1 MLLYLLIEVVL
12 VLVPALV
19 GIALVVLCVNH
30 LLVDDPQKLPRII
43 LRMMLLLLD
52 LEILLTFCAS
62 YPNTK
67 YMKFAKIII
76 SECYQ
81 HNFVSRSY
89 SYVNNIYG
97 LIRSI
102 TLGFIIPLS
111 GGFVILF
118 ELGKGALKIPSKQY
132 TFTIKTQ
139 PLIHISYIKAKS
151 AKITKPN
158 PFIASAA
165 AATSQQPLQSSMFP
179 FTLSIKN
186 FRKYLSFTNII
197 IGLISLTV
205 IGLVKILHIPTHIL
219 DIFNIESGEF
229 LEYVIAGFFGLVSR
243 LTLKGMVEGIPV
255 DNYATMGGE
264 NSTQGGNSSLDS
276 KRGDV
281 SGTNTLNYD
290 LPEKDKQGG
299 SNSSGGNKL
308 LESES
313 SPEGASNTQ
322 TQSGGDSSPGVD
334 TQKQGAGQSPST
346 YSPVAQS
353 IAERYTKLYDKMV
366 KGLMED
372 VKKLTLEMEKA
383 KDDPQ
388 KLDDLGSRR
397 DQSLEQIQMVTQAS
411 AEEMKKYIPRDTS
424 STATKRDL
432 YTLDKEEGEP
442 SKKK

>member
-1 MLLYLLIEVVL
+1 MTYFFTMLLYLLTEVVL
-12 VLVPALV
+12 VLVPALI
-19 GIALVVLCVNH
+19 GIALVY
-30 LLVDDPQKLPRII
+30 
-43 LRMMLLLLD
+43 LLLN
-52 LEILLTFCAS
+52 LEILLTF
-62 YPNTK
+62 P
-67 YMKFAKIII
+67 FAV
-76 SECYQ
+76 SE
-81 HNFVSRSY
+81 
-89 SYVNNIYG
+89 YVNNIYG
-97 LIRSI
+97 LII
-102 TLGFIIPLS
+102 TLGFIIIITI
-111 GGFVILF
+111 GFVF

-165 AATSQQPLQSSMFP
+165 ASQPLQSSMFP

-264 NSTQGGNSSLDS
+264 NSTQVGNSSLGS

-281 SGTNTLNYD
+281 SGTNTLNCD

-299 SNSSGGNKL
+299 SNSPGGDKL

-322 TQSGGDSSPGVD
+322 TQNGGDSSPGVD
-334 TQKQGAGQSPST
+334 TQKQGASQSPST
-346 YSPVAQS
+346 YSPIAQS
-353 IAERYTKLYDKMV
+353 IAERYTKLYDNMV

-432 YTLDKEEGEP
+432 HTLDKEEGEP

>member
-1 MLLYLLIEVVL
+1 
-12 VLVPALV
+12 
-19 GIALVVLCVNH
+19 
-30 LLVDDPQKLPRII
+30 
-43 LRMMLLLLD
+43 
-52 LEILLTFCAS
+52 LLTF
-62 YPNTK
+62 P
-67 YMKFAKIII
+67 FAV
-76 SECYQ
+76 SE
-81 HNFVSRSY
+81 
-89 SYVNNIYG
+89 YVNNIYG
-97 LIRSI
+97 LII
-102 TLGFIIPLS
+102 TLGFIIIITI
-111 GGFVILF
+111 GFVF

-165 AATSQQPLQSSMFP
+165 AAISQQPLQSSMFP

-264 NSTQGGNSSLDS
+264 NSTQGGNSSLGS

-353 IAERYTKLYDKMV
+353 IAERYTKLYDNMV